1 MCPVREYRVLTLV
14 PEDNDVSGSPLV
26 AHSCPLHPGNV
37 IGGIAQPNPED
48 GSMPGQDTGQPEGEA
63 PPPEGTAPEGEIAG

>member
-1 MCPVREYRVLTLV
+1 M
-14 PEDNDVSGSPLV
+14 

-63 PPPEGTAPEGEIAG
+63 PPPEGTVPEGEIAG